1 MSSNIELDIV
11 GTRRILAA
19 IIEQAFVDCGSSDEK
34 ERKEAL
40 QFFFSGAFSSI
51 ALGLKLNE
59 RRVRVLAGKEFS
71 KAEKRAEEKRQQ
83 KEDEQNTRNRSHKKR
98 KREPAAKKYGL
109 GEIPGELRNDLSE
122 PPTHLR

>member
-11 GTRRILAA
+11 GTRRIVAA

-40 QFFFSGAFSSI
+40 QFFFSGAFASI
-51 ALGLKLNE
+51 ALALNLNE

-71 KAEKRAEEKRQQ
+71 KAEQQAEELRKQ
-83 KEDEQNTRNRSHKKR
+83 KEEDEKNSRTRARKKR
-98 KREPAAKKYGL
+98 KREPAAKIYQ
-109 GEIPGELRNDLSE
+109 PD
-122 PPTHLR
+122 